1 MAEPVQLV
9 RPWPDHSQP
18 KVRLYIIMRSPSVVV
33 LLVPRLNIAV
43 VKSGR
48 VRTHIRLT
56 FSMVELPGLRLP
68 V

>member
-1 MAEPVQLV
+1 MAGPFSAGET
-9 RPWPDHSQP
+9 
-18 KVRLYIIMRSPSVVV
+18 YIIMRSPFVVV
-33 LLVPRLNIAV
+33 SLVPRLNIAV

-48 VRTHIRLT
+48 VRTRIRLT